1 MKDLSRR
8 SFFKGAAAAGAVA
21 AGSAA
26 LAGCSSASS
35 SSSAAGA
42 SASAEASASAS
53 AEASASSAATS
64 ESAASGDM
72 IPMTIGYWGGN
83 CCELGVYTAIENK
96 TFEANGIEPN
106 IVTITA
112 DTSELLANDE
122 IDFFLWTPGF
132 FLSWLQGANAKL
144 IDTMHT
150 GCWSGITLEGN
161 GIDSAADLK
170 GKKVGCTGMSGP
182 SYVESNALYSRATG
196 GKGAE
201 DIEWVVYDGTLLL
214 QALKDHEVDAII
226 GIDST
231 LYPQVK
237 ETEGAKF
244 FFISSQELSDYYCCF
259 ICINTNTAEK
269 YPEACDRLVKAFAD
283 ADDIMRKDTDAAVEM
298 AIEKGYTVGKYPDI
312 EKALA
317 SNYLYGHGNE
327 DDFWA
332 SITERWDELR
342 VAGFLPDCPEDET
355 EAKAYIEDLTK
366 GIGEWHGDAASE
378 TAAKPLSEQVKERG
392 DAFGSNADDLRNIE
406 ADVAA
411 GEQKWHYGNY

>member
-1 MKDLSRR
+1 MRMSDLTRR
-8 SFFKGAAAAGAVA
+8 SFVKGAAATGAVVA
-21 AGSAA
+21 AGAA
-26 LAGCSSASS
+26 LAGCGSNDTSSKTDSSKDSS
-35 SSSAAGA
+35 S
-42 SASAEASASAS
+42 
-53 AEASASSAATS
+53 T
-64 ESAASGDM
+64 ESTEK

-83 CCELGVYTAIENK
+83 CCELAVYVAIENGC
-96 TFEANGIEPN
+96 FQDNGIEPN
-106 IVTITA
+106 VVTITS

-201 DIEWVVYDGTLLL
+201 DINWTVYDGSLLL

-237 ETEGAKF
+237 DTEGAKF
-244 FFISSQELSDYYCCF
+244 FFISAQELSDYYCCF
-259 ICINTNTAEK
+259 VCCNSHTLEK
-269 YPEACDRLVKAFAD
+269 YPEAGDRLAKAFAD
-283 ADDIMRKDTDAAVEM
+283 ADDILRKDVDAAVEM
-298 AIEKGYTVGKYPDI
+298 AIEKGYTVGKYPNI
-312 EKALA
+312 EKGLA
-317 SNYLYGHGNE
+317 KNYLYGHGNE
-327 DDFWA
+327 DDFKA
-332 SITERWDELR
+332 SIYERWDELR
-342 VAGFLPDCPEDET
+342 VSGFLPDCPEDE
-355 EAKAYIEDLTK
+355 EKAKAYLQELTD
-366 GIGEWHGDAASE
+366 GIAEWHGNVGSA
-378 TAAKPLSEQVKERG
+378 TAAKKLSEQVKERG
-392 DAFGSNADDLRNIE
+392 DAFGKNPDDVRNA
-406 ADVAA
+406 
-411 GEQKWHYGNY
+411 

>member
-8 SFFKGAAAAGAVA
+8 SFFKGAAATGAVV
-21 AGSAA
+21 AGGAA
-26 LAGCSSASS
+26 LAGCSNGGSS
-35 SSSAAGA
+35 
-42 SASAEASASAS
+42 ASASAS
-53 AEASASSAATS
+53 GSASG
-64 ESAASGDM
+64 SAASGDA

-83 CCELGVYTAIENK
+83 CCELGVYAAIENH

-161 GIDSAADLK
+161 GIESAADLK

-196 GKGAE
+196 GTHD
-201 DIEWVVYDGTLLL
+201 DINWVVYDGTLLL

-244 FFISSQELSDYYCCF
+244 FFISAEELADYYCCF
-259 ICINTNTAEK
+259 VCCNTHTLEK
-269 YPEACDRLVKAFAD
+269 HPEAGDRLAKAFAD
-283 ADDIMRKDTDAAVEM
+283 ADDIMRKDIEGTVEM
-298 AIEKGYTVGKYPDI
+298 AIEKGYTVGKYPEI
-312 EKALA
+312 EKGLA
-317 SNYLYGHGNE
+317 GNYLYGHGNE
-327 DDFWA
+327 QDFWD
-332 SITERWDELR
+332 SIYERWDELR
-342 VAGFLPDCPEDET
+342 IAGFLPDCPTDEA
-355 EAKAYIEDLTK
+355 EAKKYLDELTK
-366 GIGEWHGDAASE
+366 GIGEWHGDVGAA
-378 TAAKPLSEQVKERG
+378 TAAKPLKEQHAERG
-392 DAFGSNADDLRNIE
+392 PAYGTNPDDIRSAKADAEGEAKGASTHYGSN
-406 ADVAA
+406 
-411 GEQKWHYGNY
+411 